1 MDNFRKCL
9 ARNYHLT
16 LTYGAINNYTIH
28 DIYKAVDIVDK
39 SGLSLSDEILSEYN
53 LFLLE
58 SDSCYMV
65 FKGKNSQIIIPL
77 KYIETIF
84 NSDNTITIDK
94 LFMYA
99 VGKEVLDCKNNIL
112 HYFKNSYIKLDT
124 INGEYIF
131 DGKINN
137 SNYFVV
143 PIRNGKPY
151 ILSEELIKKAHTKL
165 KKYMK

>member
-16 LTYGAINNYTIH
+16 LTYGAINNYTIR

-58 SDSCYMV
+58 SDSCYMI

-84 NSDNTITIDK
+84 NSDNTITI
-94 LFMYA
+94 
-99 VGKEVLDCKNNIL
+99 
-112 HYFKNSYIKLDT
+112 
-124 INGEYIF
+124 
-131 DGKINN
+131 
-137 SNYFVV
+137 
-143 PIRNGKPY
+143 
-151 ILSEELIKKAHTKL
+151 
-165 KKYMK
+165 